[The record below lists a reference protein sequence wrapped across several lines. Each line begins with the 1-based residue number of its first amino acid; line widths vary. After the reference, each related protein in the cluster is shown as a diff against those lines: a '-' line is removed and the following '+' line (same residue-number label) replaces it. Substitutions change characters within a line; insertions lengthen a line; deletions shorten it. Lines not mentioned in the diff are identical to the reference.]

1 MGFFDRIR
9 SRRTEPTPANPS
21 SPTPS
26 ENAPGTAP
34 SPAPGTRPDAALSAA
49 PGLTAAATSGPTPA
63 AVPSPASA
71 PAPNT
76 APQSPTGASVAGT
89 LLAARERLDARDLA
103 GALAL
108 YEPLLASAGDRADV
122 LVTISGDLGST
133 GHVATIIE
141 LIAPRYDAE
150 RHGPATGLNLLQAYL
165 ATRNPTAAR
174 HLLDILFGLGRPEL
188 EERLHGFSN
197 ALADLIEAESPGM
210 IPSSSPTD
218 AGGPGGAAAPA
229 PSAGTHINLVTISQ
243 PIWFY
248 GLEPISERILPA
260 KGDRIRRVAFAQ
272 LALPGITDA
281 AERARAPED
290 ELGRLCRALP
300 LWLAETFSFSP
311 LYAPIGTLGVVDGA
325 QHYAVFP
332 AEWSTDNLRQLV
344 ETHSQ
349 PLDYIITGA
358 LRRVAGDTEVI
369 LRVWEVRK
377 FRERKQFMARWNPA
391 TADTAL
397 AGLHEQIRLF
407 MEWRGFPEG
416 QGVAYTPPP
425 SPSAWLEVLAASAT
439 CFLGD
444 KGLLRP
450 DHVAAVAPLFSTAA
464 QTALG
469 SESAS
474 LAWLTLQDRARR
486 LSLDGAD
493 SGGALLVDSP
503 VVGAARALL
512 G

>member
-1 MGFFDRIR
+1 
-9 SRRTEPTPANPS
+9 
-21 SPTPS
+21 
-26 ENAPGTAP
+26 
-34 SPAPGTRPDAALSAA
+34 
-49 PGLTAAATSGPTPA
+49 
-63 AVPSPASA
+63 
-71 PAPNT
+71 
-76 APQSPTGASVAGT
+76 
-89 LLAARERLDARDLA
+89 
-103 GALAL
+103 
-108 YEPLLASAGDRADV
+108 V

-150 RHGPATGLNLLQAYL
+150 RHGPATGLNVLQAYL
-165 ATRNPTAAR
+165 VTRNPTAAR

-197 ALADLIEAESPGM
+197 ALADLIEAESPGV
-210 IPSSSPTD
+210 IAPSAPAEAGSP
-218 AGGPGGAAAPA
+218 AGAAAPA
-229 PSAGTHINLVTISQ
+229 PAAGTHINLVTISQ

-248 GLEPISERILPA
+248 GLEAISERILPA
-260 KGDRIRRVAFAQ
+260 KGDRVRRVAFAQ

-349 PLDYIITGA
+349 PLDYIFTGA
-358 LRRVAGDTEVI
+358 LRRVAGDTEII

-377 FRERKQFMARWNPA
+377 FRERKQFTARWNPA
-391 TADTAL
+391 TADTVL
-397 AGLHEQIRLF
+397 TGLHEQIRLF

-450 DHVAAVAPLFSTAA
+450 DHVAAVAPLFPTAA

>member
-1 MGFFDRIR
+1 MGFFDRFR
-9 SRRTEPTPANPS
+9 SRKADSTPAGLTPPP
-21 SPTPS
+21 PTAD
-26 ENAPGTAP
+26 APGTAP
-34 SPAPGTRPDAALSAA
+34 THAPGA
-49 PGLTAAATSGPTPA
+49 
-63 AVPSPASA
+63 A
-71 PAPNT
+71 PAPSAG
-76 APQSPTGASVAGT
+76 APPPPSPSVAGT
-89 LLAARERLDARDLA
+89 LLAARERLDAHDLA

-174 HLLDILFGLGRPEL
+174 HLLDILFSLGRPEL

-197 ALADLIEAESPGM
+197 ALADLIEAENPAA
-210 IPSSSPTD
+210 IPPTAATE
-218 AGGPGGAAAPA
+218 AGAPAGATPAAA
-229 PSAGTHINLVTISQ
+229 AGTHINLVTISQ
-243 PIWFY
+243 PIWIY
-248 GLEPISERILPA
+248 GLEAISERILPA
-260 KGDRIRRVAFAQ
+260 KGDRVRRVAFAQ
-272 LALPGITDA
+272 LALPGLTDA

-290 ELGRLCRALP
+290 ELGRLSRALP

-332 AEWSTDNLRQLV
+332 AEWSTDHLRQLV

-349 PLDYIITGA
+349 PLDYIFTGA

-377 FRERKQFMARWNPA
+377 FRERKQFSARWNPA
-391 TADTAL
+391 SADTVL
-397 AGLHEQIRLF
+397 AALHEQIRLF

-416 QGVAYTPPP
+416 QGIPYAPPP
-425 SPSAWLEVLAASAT
+425 SPGAWLEVLAASAT

-450 DHVAAVAPLFSTAA
+450 DHVAPVSALFSTAA

-486 LSLDGAD
+486 LGLDGAD
-493 SGGALLVDSP
+493 PGGALLVDSP
-503 VVGAARALL
+503 VVGTARALL